1 MNSLSSLTY
10 VPDRVYISTTG
21 GIHMSPP
28 KIAPMLIENYI
39 YIIFI
44 SYDKII
50 LGIYVYIR
58 VF

>member
-1 MNSLSSLTY
+1 
-10 VPDRVYISTTG
+10 
-21 GIHMSPP
+21 MSPP